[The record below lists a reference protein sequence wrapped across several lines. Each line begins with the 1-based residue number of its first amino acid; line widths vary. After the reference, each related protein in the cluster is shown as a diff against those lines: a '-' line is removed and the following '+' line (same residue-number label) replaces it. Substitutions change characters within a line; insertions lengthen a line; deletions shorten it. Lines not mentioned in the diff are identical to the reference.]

1 MTETTTLR
9 KLLLPELEAEFDKTR
24 KILSNVPEGHS
35 EFKPAEKSMALGRL
49 AGHVAEMP
57 DFISLIINS
66 PDIDIAAAGLSPL
79 HFETVPQILAEFNH
93 RADKAL
99 PTLKAAANVTV
110 QQSWKLTY
118 KSHPIFS
125 GTRYAAYREMG
136 VDQMI
141 HHRGQLTVYL
151 RLLGAKV
158 PGVYGP
164 SADDKM

>member
-1 MTETTTLR
+1 MTETTDLR

-24 KILSNVPEGHS
+24 QMLKNIPEGHND
-35 EFKPAEKSMALGRL
+35 FKPAEKSMALDRL
-49 AGHVAEMP
+49 AGHIAEMP
-57 DFISLIINS
+57 DFITLMLTS
-66 PDIDIAAAGLSPL
+66 PDIDIASAGMVPL
-79 HFETVPQILAEFNH
+79 RFETVPQILAEFNH
-93 RADKAL
+93 RADKAITAFKSTSDEVL
-99 PTLKAAANVTV
+99 

-118 KSHPIFS
+118 KSHSIFS

-151 RLLGAKV
+151 RILGAKV
-158 PGVYGP
+158 PGTYGP